1 MSCFLSPIFLGAR
14 AALRPFLFFLPG
26 CVLHLRGQQPVLF
39 QNPQRLYC
47 HYQYYKRSR
56 AYFTIETCA
65 VFVLPRKVGDQ
76 LNLVK
81 LHVKE
86 VLRRRDCAVKP
97 AAEPAVKKRGIGGI
111 GPLTGSAATY
121 GIATKQGAEIAVDE
135 INALGGIQLSLE
147 FQDDEGDAE
156 KAINAYNAL
165 KGNGMQIVYGCTT
178 TTPCVSVAAE
188 TFNERYFQLTPSA
201 SSTDV
206 TAGKDNVFQ
215 MCFTDPDQGVT
226 AADYVAENGL
236 ATKVAVIYNNGDAYS
251 TGIAQGF
258 ISQAAE
264 VGLEVV
270 AEQTFPD
277 DTNTDF
283 TVQLNAAKDGGA
295 ELVFMPI
302 YYTPASLILNQAKSM
317 GYEPTF
323 MGGDGMDG
331 ILAIEGFDTSLAEG
345 LLLMTPFNASATDER
360 TASFVSEYQTRYNE
374 IPNQFAAD
382 GYDCIYA
389 IYEACQ
395 KAGVTADMS
404 HEDICAALI
413 STFTSSDFSV
423 DGLTGSGMTW
433 AATGEI
439 SKAPLVFEVQDG
451 VYVAR

>member
-1 MSCFLSPIFLGAR
+1 MKKFLAMALTGAMCVGLL
-14 AALRPFLFFLPG
+14 AG
-26 CVLHLRGQQPVLF
+26 CSNGSSGTTSAPSGGSSAS
-39 QNPQRLYC
+39 NPASSTASADGAI
-47 HYQYYKRSR
+47 K
-56 AYFTIETCA
+56 
-65 VFVLPRKVGDQ
+65 
-76 LNLVK
+76 
-81 LHVKE
+81 
-86 VLRRRDCAVKP
+86 
-97 AAEPAVKKRGIGGI
+97 IGGI

-226 AADYVAENGL
+226 AANYVAENGL

-283 TVQLNAAKDGGA
+283 TV
-295 ELVFMPI
+295 
-302 YYTPASLILNQAKSM
+302 
-317 GYEPTF
+317 
-323 MGGDGMDG
+323 
-331 ILAIEGFDTSLAEG
+331 
-345 LLLMTPFNASATDER
+345 R
-360 TASFVSEYQTRYNE
+360 
-374 IPNQFAAD
+374 
-382 GYDCIYA
+382 
-389 IYEACQ
+389 
-395 KAGVTADMS
+395 
-404 HEDICAALI
+404 
-413 STFTSSDFSV
+413 
-423 DGLTGSGMTW
+423 
-433 AATGEI
+433 
-439 SKAPLVFEVQDG
+439 
-451 VYVAR
+451 